1 MSMISKPRGTHL
13 RFNRIIKVNSRERE
27 DVVKALTEWFAIDY
41 HFDPTASISCV
52 CTYPNIK
59 RLWVIHNEKTGVT
72 LKWVG
77 DCCVKRIGIA
87 KIGRKNQKRIIVK
100 NNKLLT

>member
-1 MSMISKPRGTHL
+1 MNSPRGTHL

-41 HFDPTASISCV
+41 HFDPTASTTCV
-52 CTYPNIK
+52 CTRPNIK
-59 RLWVIHNEKTGVT
+59 RLWAIHNKKNGVT

-77 DCCVKRIGIA
+77 DCCVKRIGIP
-87 KIGRKNQKRIIVK
+87 K
-100 NNKLLT
+100 

>member
-1 MSMISKPRGTHL
+1 MSMPRGTHL
-13 RFNRIIKVNSRERE
+13 RFNRIIKVNSKERE

-41 HFDPTASISCV
+41 HVDPSGSTSCV
-52 CTYPNIK
+52 CTRQNIK

-77 DCCVKRIGIA
+77 DCCVKRIGIP
-87 KIGRKNQKRIIVK
+87 KIGRKNQKRMIPK
-100 NNKLLT
+100 DNKLLT